1 VSFGFLVAGFLSTMN
16 AGRVALAAAER
27 RPAPRELAIALLVAV
42 ALVVACVLGADPLL
56 DWLSISPES
65 WRIAAAVVLGAM
77 GVRTIIWPGSAA
89 PFGAILFTP
98 ELAAV
103 SISPESWRIAAA
115 VVLGAMGV
123 RTIIWPG
130 SAAPFGAILFTP
142 ELAAVS
148 ISFGADESAGRVL
161 AAAAIGLLP
170 ALLAVRARR
179 RDTGV
184 LAAQFLAALQIVVAI
199 ALAVSGIR
207 DV

>member
-1 VSFGFLVAGFLSTMN
+1 VSFGFLVAGFLATMN
-16 AGRVALAAAER
+16 AGRVALAAAAR
-27 RPAPRELAIALLVAV
+27 RPAPRELAIAPAVAV
-42 ALVVACVLGADPLL
+42 VLVVAAVLGADALL

-77 GVRTIIWPGSAA
+77 GVRTIIWPEWAG

-103 SISPESWRIAAA
+103 S
-115 VVLGAMGV
+115 V
-123 RTIIWPG
+123 
-130 SAAPFGAILFTP
+130 
-142 ELAAVS
+142 
-148 ISFGADESAGRVL
+148 SFGADESTGRVL

-170 ALLAVRARR
+170 VLVAVRARN
-179 RDTGV
+179 RDTSA